1 MAIESHIITK
11 EKDKMIDML
20 LSGISI
26 KDIADSCKVS
36 RPTIY
41 AWKKEPLVM
50 AELERRREQ
59 LKKTAQDKI
68 VANVTTCIDNMYD
81 MANQKTD
88 QRVRFQ
94 ANKFI
99 IEMALGKATTSI
111 ENKNNSTGNDD
122 ADKDINTLK
131 NELDDIK
138 NLKVVGK

>member
-1 MAIESHIITK
+1 MAVESHIITN

-20 LSGISI
+20 LSGFNI
-26 KDIADSCKVS
+26 KDIADACKVS

-50 AELERRREQ
+50 AELERRRGQ
-59 LKKTAQDKI
+59 LKKSAQDKI
-68 VANVTTCIDNMYD
+68 VSNVTTCIDNMYS

-99 IEMALGKATTSI
+99 IEMALGKATA
-111 ENKNNSTGNDD
+111 NNGDSSTGGNNIDD
-122 ADKDINTLK
+122 NKDANTLK
-131 NELDDIK
+131 QELDDIK
-138 NLKVVGK
+138 NLQVIK

>member
-1 MAIESHIITK
+1 MAVESHIITK
-11 EKDKMIDML
+11 EKDDMINML

-26 KDIADSCKVS
+26 KEIAESCNVS

-50 AELERRREQ
+50 AELDRRREQ
-59 LKKTAQDKI
+59 LKKTAQDRI
-68 VANVTTCIDNMYD
+68 VSNVGTCIDNMYD

-99 IEMALGKATTSI
+99 IELQK
-111 ENKNNSTGNDD
+111 E
-122 ADKDINTLK
+122 
-131 NELDDIK
+131 
-138 NLKVVGK
+138 

>member
-1 MAIESHIITK
+1 MAVESHIVTN

-20 LSGISI
+20 LSGFNI
-26 KDIADSCKVS
+26 KDIAEACKVS

-59 LKKTAQDKI
+59 LKKSAQDKI
-68 VANVTTCIDNMYD
+68 VSNVKTCIDNMYA

-99 IEMALGKATTSI
+99 IEMALGKATA
-111 ENKNNSTGNDD
+111 NNSDSSIGSN
-122 ADKDINTLK
+122 KDEGSTDTNTLK
-131 NELDDIK
+131 QELDDIK
-138 NLKVVGK
+138 NLQVIK

>member
-20 LSGISI
+20 LSGFNI
-26 KDIADSCKVS
+26 KDIADACKVS

-41 AWKKEPLVM
+41 AWKKESLVM
-50 AELERRREQ
+50 AELEGRREQ
-59 LKKTAQDKI
+59 IKKTAQDKI
-68 VANVTTCIDNMYD
+68 VSNVTTCIDNMYD

-99 IEMALGKATTSI
+99 IEMSLGKASANTIDTSNGS
-111 ENKNNSTGNDD
+111 NKDSDSTDT
-122 ADKDINTLK
+122 NTLK
-131 NELDDIK
+131 QEIEDIK
-138 NLKVVGK
+138 NLKVVK

>member
-20 LSGISI
+20 LSGFNI
-26 KDIADSCKVS
+26 KDIADACKVS

-50 AELERRREQ
+50 AELEGRREQ
-59 LKKTAQDKI
+59 IKKTAQDKI
-68 VANVTTCIDNMYD
+68 VSNVTTCIDNMYD

-99 IEMALGKATTSI
+99 IEMGLGKASASTIDT
-111 ENKNNSTGNDD
+111 STGGN
-122 ADKDINTLK
+122 KDSSTDTNTLK
-131 NELDDIK
+131 KEIEEIK
-138 NLKVVGK
+138 SFTVVK

>member
-11 EKDKMIDML
+11 EKDNMINML

-26 KDIADSCKVS
+26 AEIARQCNVT
-36 RPTIY
+36 RATIY
-41 AWKKEPLVM
+41 AWKKEPLVV
-50 AELERRREQ
+50 AELERRREA

-68 VANVTTCIDNMYD
+68 VHNVGTCIDNMYA

-99 IEMALGKATTSI
+99 IEMALGKATT
-111 ENKNNSTGNDD
+111 GNTEDRKTND
-122 ADKDINTLK
+122 NEQHKDT
-131 NELDDIK
+131 NELKKEIDDIK
-138 NLKVVGK
+138 KLRVAK